1 MKLEENLSLERCP
14 YCSVNKP
21 NLPQHWHIDT
31 TNHSGR
37 NTRHWKAYICKNC
50 GGVVTASAKDNNGDV
65 SAIYPDRVIETFD
78 YDYLEGDVEK
88 DLKEALSCYSHGDY
102 NAFAAM
108 SRRTIQSIAK
118 DLGAKGKAKVKKQ
131 VNELKAILEIEEETF
146 RTIEEIIIAGH
157 DGAHPYLPKLSPERA
172 AILLELLKD
181 VVYQLYVRKKK
192 IKQSAELREKAIE
205 EKKKAD
211 SAEQKQ

>member
-14 YCSVNKP
+14 YCSIYRP
-21 NLPQHWHIDT
+21 NLPRVWQFET
-31 TNHSGR
+31 ENHSGKNLR
-37 NTRHWKAYICKNC
+37 RWRAYKC
-50 GGVVTASAKDNNGDV
+50 GGCGGIVIASASDLGKN
-65 SAIYPDRVIETFD
+65 ILEMFPERVMETFD
-78 YDYLEGDVEK
+78 FDYLRGDVLE
-88 DLKEALSCYSHGDY
+88 DLKEALSCYSRGDY

-118 DLGAKGKAKVKKQ
+118 DLGADGKAKVLKQ
-131 VNELKAILEIEEETF
+131 VNELKTIIEIEEETF
-146 RTIEEIIIAGH
+146 KTIEEIIIAGH

-192 IKQSAELREKAIE
+192 VEQSAELRKKAIE
-205 EKKKAD
+205 ENKKAD
-211 SAEQKQ
+211 SAEQNQ